1 MLSRPKQ
8 TVSDPLLMCLEST
21 LTMNEEKS
29 KRDKFSESERCVG
42 VGVVQ
47 AGNEFILTS
56 ECVSNLCSF

>member
-21 LTMNEEKS
+21 LTINEEKS
-29 KRDKFSESERCVG
+29 KRDKFSESESCVG

-56 ECVSNLCSF
+56 E